1 MLFKVIIRPDPEDG
15 GFNVSC
21 PALPGCHS
29 QGDTEEDAMENI
41 KDAIM
46 GCLEALNQRAMV
58 RDVTERIVEVALT

>member
-46 GCLEALNQRAMV
+46 ECLEALNQRAMV
-58 RDVTERIVEVALT
+58 RDVNERIVEVALA

>member
-1 MLFKVIIRPDPEDG
+1 MADLMWA
-15 GFNVSC
+15 
-21 PALPGCHS
+21 ALPGCHS

-58 RDVTERIVEVALT
+58 RDVTERIVEVALAWVDSGPTQVSR